1 MLNLSP
7 LKLLIVLVVALLV
20 AGPDKLPQIA
30 RQLGGAWRAFRSF
43 SSRIEDEIRS
53 SVPDLPSTGDL
64 ARFARSPVALLDKL
78 ADLDEKGLQPDPGS
92 PPPSGAA
99 APVADADGLLPD
111 PAAPTADEPAPE
123 AITPRRPEVPPAAG
137 FDPSLN

>member
-1 MLNLSP
+1 VLNLSP

-30 RQLGGAWRAFRSF
+30 RQLGGAWKAFRTF
-43 SSRIEDEIRS
+43 SSKLEDDIRS
-53 SVPDLPSTGDL
+53 SVPDLPSTGDI

-78 ADLDEKGLQPDPGS
+78 ADLDEKGLKPDPGS
-92 PPPSGAA
+92 PSAVEPTE
-99 APVADADGLLPD
+99 GLLPD
-111 PAAPTADEPAPE
+111 PTAPE
-123 AITPRRPEVPPAAG
+123 AEETPPEATQRPRPVVPPSAG

>member
-7 LKLLIVLVVALLV
+7 LKLLIVLIVALLV

-30 RQLGGAWRAFRSF
+30 RQLGGAWKAFRSF
-43 SSRIEDEIRS
+43 STKLEEEIRS

-78 ADLDEKGLQPDPGS
+78 AQARSQLARRSRSSLGFGAGSRGTRGRRGTPHGQLAEAPGS
-92 PPPSGAA
+92 AA
-99 APVADADGLLPD
+99 GHGL
-111 PAAPTADEPAPE
+111 
-123 AITPRRPEVPPAAG
+123 RPEPELRPCRG
-137 FDPSLN
+137 PR